1 MPLSRTLPGYD
12 EHEMATILATDE
24 SVRHV
29 WAGVLGSDRMC
40 RYYGYLAHRM
50 KRIGDLLAIGTI
62 SGSAGAVVAVLSHL
76 PEWTSLLAMAI
87 VGVASIAQLV
97 GRYHE
102 KAARSADVYRQ
113 MEGFSIEWED
123 LWNGVY
129 EREDEALRE
138 DWRRLSERQAA
149 VLERVP
155 VELPLAEGLARRSER
170 EADRYWTRRYAAA

>member
-1 MPLSRTLPGYD
+1 MART
-12 EHEMATILATDE
+12 LATDE
-24 SVRHV
+24 TVRYI

-40 RYYGYLAHRM
+40 RYYGYLAHRL
-50 KRIGDLLAIGTI
+50 RRTGD
-62 SGSAGAVVAVLSHL
+62 
-76 PEWTSLLAMAI
+76 LLAMAI

-102 KAARSADVYRQ
+102 KAARSADVHRQ
-113 MEGFSIEWED
+113 MEGLSIEWED

-138 DWRRLSERQAA
+138 DWRRLSERQAT
-149 VLERVP
+149 VLDRLP

-170 EADRYWTRRYAAA
+170 EADRYWTQRYAAA

>member
-1 MPLSRTLPGYD
+1 MART
-12 EHEMATILATDE
+12 LATDE
-24 SVRHV
+24 TVRYI

-40 RYYGYLAHRM
+40 RYYGYLAHRL
-50 KRIGDLLAIGTI
+50 RRTGDLLAIGTI
-62 SGSAGAVVAVLSHL
+62 SSAGGAVVSVLGHL
-76 PEWTSLLAMAI
+76 PEWRSLLAMAI

-102 KAARSADVYRQ
+102 KAARSADVHRQ
-113 MEGFSIEWED
+113 MEGLSIEWED

-138 DWRRLSERQAA
+138 DWRRLSERQAT
-149 VLERVP
+149 VLDRLP

-170 EADRYWTRRYAAA
+170 EADRYWTQRYAAA